1 MIKQNNHYVS
11 SNFHDF
17 SHFEQKKLILI
28 IGGKKKSVFAMKSLE
43 IKKIEGNSTH
53 VYLK

>member
-43 IKKIEGNSTH
+43 IKKK
-53 VYLK
+53 LKVIAHMFI